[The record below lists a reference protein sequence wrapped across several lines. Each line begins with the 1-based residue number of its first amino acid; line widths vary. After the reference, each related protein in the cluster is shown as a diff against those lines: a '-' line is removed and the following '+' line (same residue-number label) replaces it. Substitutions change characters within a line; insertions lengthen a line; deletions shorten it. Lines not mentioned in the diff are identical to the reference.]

1 MCHELRKFENL
12 KSSAWMYTK
21 VLNATEKWDYMCL
34 QVLLLIYL
42 NFLVFLPWTLI
53 VLKDNKSYF
62 KIIYS
67 WIYLCNNHLLS
78 TV

>member
-42 NFLVFLPWTLI
+42 NFLVFLP
-53 VLKDNKSYF
+53 
-62 KIIYS
+62 
-67 WIYLCNNHLLS
+67 
-78 TV
+78 